1 MRIWVSDEL
10 KLCMKLRKTPVVFPR
25 SFFTLRPNLLEQFPG
40 KLPQFK
46 PTIVFL
52 LCIFM
57 P

>member
-1 MRIWVSDEL
+1 MFPAPLTFRLIMLEP
-10 KLCMKLRKTPVVFPR
+10 CRKA
-25 SFFTLRPNLLEQFPG
+25 L
-40 KLPQFK
+40 QFK

>member
-1 MRIWVSDEL
+1 MLSVPFAFRLIML
-10 KLCMKLRKTPVVFPR
+10 KPSPKAI
-25 SFFTLRPNLLEQFPG
+25 
-40 KLPQFK
+40 QFK

>member
-1 MRIWVSDEL
+1 MFSVPFAFRLIMLEPS
-10 KLCMKLRKTPVVFPR
+10 RKA
-25 SFFTLRPNLLEQFPG
+25 L
-40 KLPQFK
+40 QFK